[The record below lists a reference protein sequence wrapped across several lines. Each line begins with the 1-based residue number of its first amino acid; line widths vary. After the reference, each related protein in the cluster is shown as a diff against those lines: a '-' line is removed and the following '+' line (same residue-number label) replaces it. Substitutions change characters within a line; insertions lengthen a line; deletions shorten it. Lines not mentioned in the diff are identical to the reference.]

1 MRRDGWKA
9 RESLRPRRP
18 ERKKEKILG
27 AESTAEPWQL
37 AGAKFLASH
46 SRSGSA
52 LARSPALRSDNTPN
66 HLLDVPR
73 KRSRPGCG
81 ENARRPHSSHHFP
94 EPVSVFLHSAPSSRP
109 PHPPP
114 PPHLGPFC
122 FLTPTAVSPPR
133 AAWTTLHTFCVSGG
147 QVKLS
152 SSCTTPHLLRQWRWR
167 WGWGANCCVK

>member
-18 ERKKEKILG
+18 ERKKQKILG

-46 SRSGSA
+46 SHSQRQRARS

-109 PHPPP
+109 PHPHPPSPLPTSDLSASSHPP
-114 PPHLGPFC
+114 P
-122 FLTPTAVSPPR
+122 SPLPEPPGR
-133 AAWTTLHTFCVSGG
+133 P
-147 QVKLS
+147 
-152 SSCTTPHLLRQWRWR
+152 CTHS
-167 WGWGANCCVK
+167 V